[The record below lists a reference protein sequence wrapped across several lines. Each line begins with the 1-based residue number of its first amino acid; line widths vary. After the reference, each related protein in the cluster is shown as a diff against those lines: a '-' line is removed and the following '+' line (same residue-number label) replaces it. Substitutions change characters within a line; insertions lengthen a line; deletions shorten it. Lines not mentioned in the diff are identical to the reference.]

1 MTVVSNSI
9 ALMIMKG
16 IPSAPL
22 DPNSA
27 EAPMES
33 LDLLDST
40 GLGLLTEGWSPA
52 IAPLKNGGL
61 WVDSATIDGRALLS
75 DNVGNVVETMQV
87 TCSSS
92 LIANRLAILKKLGR
106 LARMARAFHSTSWQ
120 INPVYLKWAAAC
132 NNGLE
137 QYALLYNIDW
147 AINGDTLDPMSA
159 WDVTLTMERE
169 PYWRGLWPGANP
181 IEWTFQAQGKTRGV
195 QSPNEGYT
203 YSDMALHQNQNH
215 LKYQAIKN
223 AHEWNTTY
231 AVRQNQNFI
240 TIPAANIPGDA
251 PALCCIT
258 IDTSSANA
266 QDSIFIAKRTAPLS
280 KNDQSGDLRAMAF
293 TLNGSEATSLSTLTV
308 SADAVFGL
316 RSLNSATK
324 ELLSFTILTGN
335 AGSATWRNANN
346 KAMYPLQLM
355 RGTWL
360 MGIRAWQNHGADGDV
375 VAKITV
381 KELSDGNN
389 YAEYVTAEAPIPDV
403 TVSDEFIFVPIG
415 VVKLPLAAN
424 SVASLNGRGAFVSDT
439 TDNDLQITLTI
450 RNTVGTSVSGEVLD
464 VVFIPYDEG
473 CIQIMNANLG
483 QIAARSTIFDN
494 TGYFSHGMEGSF
506 GYFWDQDIDYHVFSA
521 ELRGSTIELTPGID
535 NHLMFLFAPSNYGA
549 TNSPLLEL
557 PIRLNIIP
565 RWSSVR
571 DV

>member
-61 WVDSATIDGRALLS
+61 WVDSTTIDGRALLS

-120 INPVYLKWAAAC
+120 IDPVYLKWAAAC

-203 YSDMALHQNQNH
+203 YMDMDLLTGTNH
-215 LKYQAIKN
+215 LAYGTVQN
-223 AHEWNTTY
+223 RYEWNSSDY
-231 AVRQNQNFI
+231 SKALAVNFI
-240 TIPAANIPGDA
+240 DIPATAVPGDA
-251 PALCCIT
+251 EALVCVT
-258 IDTSSANA
+258 A
-266 QDSIFIAKRTAPLS
+266 QYSWR
-280 KNDQSGDLRAMAF
+280 GDVTLQMA
-293 TLNGSEATSLSTLTV
+293 LST
-308 SADAVFGL
+308 
-316 RSLNSATK
+316 K
-324 ELLSFTILTGN
+324 
-335 AGSATWRNANN
+335 
-346 KAMYPLQLM
+346 P
-355 RGTWL
+355 
-360 MGIRAWQNHGADGDV
+360 
-375 VAKITV
+375 
-381 KELSDGNN
+381 
-389 YAEYVTAEAPIPDV
+389 
-403 TVSDEFIFVPIG
+403 
-415 VVKLPLAAN
+415 
-424 SVASLNGRGAFVSDT
+424 T
-439 TDNDLQITLTI
+439 TLK
-450 RNTVGTSVSGEVLD
+450 
-464 VVFIPYDEG
+464 
-473 CIQIMNANLG
+473 
-483 QIAARSTIFDN
+483 
-494 TGYFSHGMEGSF
+494 
-506 GYFWDQDIDYHVFSA
+506 
-521 ELRGSTIELTPGID
+521 TP
-535 NHLMFLFAPSNYGA
+535 
-549 TNSPLLEL
+549 T
-557 PIRLNIIP
+557 
-565 RWSSVR
+565 
-571 DV
+571 